1 MSWVDTVTDNAI
13 KAGVAIGICDTA
25 EVRKLKEQNEQSKLK
40 AEMEAR
46 EDDTIKNHA
55 KVMKEM
61 DELKPSY
68 DAVMLYATIKTG
80 NMNALLE
87 FLKPKETAKNP
98 TVTGSKFE
106 RVRTEKPKPAEAP
119 KADVANDDE

>member
-25 EVRKLKEQNEQSKLK
+25 EVRKLKEQNEESKLK

-46 EDDTIKNHA
+46 EDASIKNHA
-55 KVMKEM
+55 KCMKEM

-80 NMNALLE
+80 NLDALLD
-87 FLKPKETAKNP
+87 FLKPKETVIKNP
-98 TVTGSKFE
+98 KESKFE
-106 RVRTEKPKPAEAP
+106 RVRTDPKPAEPAP
-119 KADVANDDE
+119 NAENLAG

>member
-1 MSWVDTVTDNAI
+1 MSWIDDFTNNAI
-13 KAGVAIGICDTA
+13 KAGVAIGFCDTA

-80 NMNALLE
+80 NMDALLE

-98 TVTGSKFE
+98 QVTGSRFE
-106 RVRTEKPKPAEAP
+106 RVRTDPKPADAPAPEAEGLA
-119 KADVANDDE
+119 K